1 MKLGRLPFAVEA
13 ISVNWLITSRPPAA
27 SVTLRFILP
36 ASSGKIRICVTLPA
50 SQSASAGVSPASTP
64 MSTSSPV
71 PIRPTTSPPIV
82 TLASLTRWITARMAK
97 V

>member
-1 MKLGRLPFAVEA
+1 
-13 ISVNWLITSRPPAA
+13 
-27 SVTLRFILP
+27 
-36 ASSGKIRICVTLPA
+36 
-50 SQSASAGVSPASTP
+50 

-71 PIRPTTSPPIV
+71 PIRPTTSPLIV